1 MNQFGYKFL
10 FRHRQTGDQPACVF
24 LSERKQM
31 KRFRKTSLIFVTLF
45 ALSIAS
51 KSQDVL
57 QYVNPDIG
65 TAHSRWFFYT
75 PAAVPYG
82 MAKLAPS
89 TNGHYGNAQGWEA
102 VGYDTR
108 QNSIEG
114 FVHFHEWQVGG
125 VSFMPTIGKL
135 LIKPGDL
142 DSVHSGYR
150 SQFNRKN
157 QVAQP
162 GYYKVL
168 LDDYNITAELTATKR
183 VGFHR
188 YIFPKSDSAH
198 IILDIGNTQGE
209 SGEVTDASIEMV
221 DDTHFQGYV
230 FTYPKYVQKY
240 DEGGKVNMFI
250 YGELSKKP
258 ASVGAFNMQGIQ
270 QAASS
275 SKGKGAGLFLNY
287 TTSAN
292 ETVEIKVGLSYTSTV
307 NAKNNLETEALNL
320 SFDAAKQKAQATW
333 QQELSKLMVEGT
345 NKDDK
350 VKFYTGLFHALLG
363 RGIASDVTGDYP
375 THNGAIGHLPKADTS
390 LKAEFL
396 NTDAIWGAYWNL
408 TQLWALAYPQWY
420 GSFVNTQLQLYKDK
434 GWFADGVANSEF
446 VSGVGTNMVSVAVA
460 GAYQSG
466 IRNYDVPLA
475 YTAVK
480 ANELSY
486 NKRPVGSGKMDTKV
500 FVDRGFSP
508 YLEEDKTDS
517 TGSHFSVSHTLEYS
531 FTAFAAAQMA
541 KHLGKRGDY
550 KKLIQLSNGWRQVL
564 NPQNKLVQPKLAN
577 DSFVGKFDPFEPW
590 RGFQEGNA
598 VQYTFF
604 VPQNPAGLIAT
615 IGKETFNKRLDSIF
629 TTSERDGF
637 GGGKTINAFAGIKS
651 IYNHGNQPNLHISW
665 LFNFSGKPWLTQK
678 WTRLICN
685 EFYGTEPIHGYG
697 YGQDEDQGQ
706 LGSWYVMAALGL
718 FDVKGFTDAQPIVEF
733 GSPLFRKASIALG
746 NGKKLVIETKNS
758 AANNLYIQSAQFNGK
773 PLNNCWI
780 YREELMKG
788 GNLTFNMGSEPNT
801 KWGIATPPPSAQ

>member
-1 MNQFGYKFL
+1 MKIITRKCTL
-10 FRHRQTGDQPACVF
+10 FFA
-24 LSERKQM
+24 
-31 KRFRKTSLIFVTLF
+31 LF
-45 ALSIAS
+45 ALCGVA

-89 TNGHYGNAQGWEA
+89 TNGHYGNEQGWEA

-125 VSFMPTIGKL
+125 VSFMPTVGKL
-135 LIKPGDL
+135 QVKPGDL
-142 DSVHSGYR
+142 DSAHSGYR
-150 SQFNRKN
+150 SQFNRSN

-188 YIFPKSDSAH
+188 YTFPKSDSAH
-198 IILDIGNTQGE
+198 IILDIGNIQGE
-209 SGEVTDASIEMV
+209 SGEVTDAGIKMT
-221 DDTHFQGYV
+221 DDTHFEGFV

-240 DEGGKVNMFI
+240 DVGGKVCMFI

-258 ASVGAFNMQGIQ
+258 VSIGAFNAAGIQ
-270 QAASS
+270 QNVASA
-275 SKGKGAGLFLNY
+275 KGKGAGLFLNY
-287 TTSAN
+287 TTAQN
-292 ETVEIKVGLSYTSTV
+292 ETIEIKVGLSYTSIA
-307 NAKNNLETEALNL
+307 NAKNNLATEAANL
-320 SFDAAKQKAQATW
+320 SFDAAKENAQNIW
-333 QQELSKLMVEGT
+333 RQELNKLQVEG
-345 NKDDK
+345 NNNDDK

-375 THNGAIGHLPKADTS
+375 THNGAIGHLPKTDTA

-408 TQLWALAYPQWY
+408 TQLWALSYPQWY

-434 GWFADGVANSEF
+434 GWFSDGVSNSEF
-446 VSGVGTNMVSVAVA
+446 TSGVGTNMVGVAVA

-466 IRNYDVPLA
+466 IRNYDLPLA
-475 YTAVK
+475 YKAVK
-480 ANELSY
+480 ANELAW
-486 NKRPVGSGKMDTKV
+486 NNRPVGSGKMDTKA
-500 FVDRGFSP
+500 FAEHGFSP

-531 FTAFAAAQMA
+531 FSTFAAAQMA
-541 KHLGKRGDY
+541 KQLGRQEDY
-550 KKLIQLSNGWRQVL
+550 RKLIRLSNGWRSVF
-564 NPQNKLVQPKLAN
+564 NPQNKLMQPRLAN
-577 DSFVGKFDPFEPW
+577 GSFVGKFDPFEPW

-604 VPQNPAGLIAT
+604 VPQNPAGLIAA

-629 TTSERDGF
+629 TTSEKDGF

-685 EFYGTEPIHGYG
+685 EFYGVEPIHGYG

-718 FDVKGFTDAQPIVEF
+718 FDLKGFTDTKPIIEI
-733 GSPLFRKASIALG
+733 GSPLFNKATIALG
-746 NGKKLVIETKNS
+746 NGKKLVIETKNAS
-758 AANNLYIQSAQFNGK
+758 SENLYIQAAQFNGK
-773 PLNNCWI
+773 PLNNCWM
-780 YREELMKG
+780 YRDDLMKG
-788 GNLTFNMGSEPNT
+788 GNLTFTMGSLPNT
-801 KWGIATPPPSAQ
+801 EWGVAIPPPSVQ